1 MKRLTAKTTIP
12 VLLCAI
18 ATISLG
24 AAGILLFDFRD
35 DLDAPAEADTS
46 DEDRFTAYTAPS
58 EESPPSDPSSEY
70 AEIQWEDL
78 DITDDWEILEPTG
91 EPSEDT
97 FEEPQDN
104 ADVDRPDDAI
114 AEQPQQY
121 RDSAETSPGGADG
134 YQPTGTV
141 VVVTDF
147 SQADVDI
154 NGEDYPAYSDD
165 LQNRGMELPA
175 HEPHLITVE
184 IGDNER
190 VYEIELR
197 PGEERLLMVELS
209 GMSREEEPQRRAR
222 AAPAERR
229 ERSQDDSDD
238 DDDDDGRI
246 TVYSRPRGDIYVG
259 SRDMEERT
267 PGTVNVDPG
276 RHEVQVEYEDGEM
289 SETKTVRVRGGSRT
303 KLFFRADEE

>member
-1 MKRLTAKTTIP
+1 MKRLTAKTTVP

-24 AAGILLFDFRD
+24 AAGVLLFDVRD
-35 DLDAPAEADTS
+35 NLDAPDDTTASDDGAFAAYAEEARDT
-46 DEDRFTAYTAPS
+46 PS
-58 EESPPSDPSSEY
+58 ADPSTDDT
-70 AEIQWEDL
+70 EIDWDDL
-78 DITDDWEILEPTG
+78 DITDDWEILEPAG
-91 EPSEDT
+91 EPSEEFPD
-97 FEEPQDN
+97 EERN
-104 ADVDRPDDAI
+104 AEDVDASDDAM
-114 AEQPQQY
+114 
-121 RDSAETSPGGADG
+121 AETHREPAEPSPGGSDA
-134 YQPTGTV
+134 YQPTGTI

-147 SQADVDI
+147 SQAEVDI

-175 HEPHLITVE
+175 YEPHLITVE
-184 IGDNER
+184 MGDNER

-209 GMSREEEPQRRAR
+209 GMNREREPQRRAR

-229 ERSQDDSDD
+229 ERSRDDGNDE
-238 DDDDDGRI
+238 DDDGRI

-259 SRDMEERT
+259 SRDMDERT

-276 RHEVQVEYEDGEM
+276 RHEVQVQYEDGQM

-303 KLFFRADEE
+303 KLFFRDDDD